1 MTNDWCTSCSW
12 TDYYQRDSCAVMKY
26 LILRKFKRLTWTQNK
41 HSSKITVK
49 DRVSPT
55 IACFVPEYT
64 GMKKTGRN
72 PAIEAMF
79 KIVPPSFLL
88 CDPSFK
94 SFRIKSIPINVELTT
109 PVWNIIQRDDLTIT
123 KNLNEHRLTKLVS
136 ITFWGSS
143 SFAIPAAFMTMSK
156 WPSSSLTSSITFFSL
171 LWSTTEQLL

>member
-12 TDYYQRDSCAVMKY
+12 TDYYQLYSCAVMEY
-26 LILRKFKRLTWTQNK
+26 LILRKFNLLSRTQNK
-41 HSSKITVK
+41 HSCKITVK
-49 DRVSPT
+49 DRVNPT

-94 SFRIKSIPINVELTT
+94 SFRIKSIPINVELTV
-109 PVWNIIQRDDLTIT
+109 PVWNIIQRDDLTIL
-123 KNLNEHRLTKLVS
+123 KKKLKWTPSYKVNVNHFLRIELIRYPRS
-136 ITFWGSS
+136 INDNV
-143 SFAIPAAFMTMSK
+143 
-156 WPSSSLTSSITFFSL
+156 
-171 LWSTTEQLL
+171 